1 MRRRLVRGILGGIA
15 LAAFVVMTPAILAQS
30 TPAQRQAQQQTADP
44 TTALLAEVRALRA
57 EIAEVSRISLHSQ
70 LLVARVQLQEQ
81 RIMYLDRRRAEL
93 ASRVADASE
102 KTREVAE
109 KTAVM
114 ERESENLRS
123 GRSTL
128 PATEVEKI
136 RSEIAFQLGTL
147 RADLQAAQAQEQALR
162 AEEAEITSGL
172 TLEQGRWSDFN
183 ARLDEIERALPAR

>member
-1 MRRRLVRGILGGIA
+1 MRRGLVRGILGGVA
-15 LAAFVVMTPAILAQS
+15 LAALVLMRPAILAQS
-30 TPAQRQAQQQTADP
+30 PPAQRQAQQQTSDP

-57 EIAEVSRISLHSQ
+57 EIAEVSRISLRSQ

-93 ASRVADASE
+93 ASRVAEASE

-114 ERESENLRS
+114 ERESESLRS

-128 PATEVEKI
+128 PATQVENV
-136 RSEIAFQLGTL
+136 RSEIAFQLGAL
-147 RADLQAAQAQEQALR
+147 RSDLQAAQAQEQALR
-162 AEEAEITSGL
+162 AEEAEISNGL